1 MQQQTGMPAK
11 WLFAG
16 SFLANTGTS
25 FIWPLTTIYLHD
37 TLGKTLITAGLVL
50 LCNSLCVVLGNTVG
64 GYLYDRWSHFKT
76 ILVGSIIVIGA
87 STFLM
92 FDNGWPA
99 FPIGLVMLGFGNGL
113 NLTCINS
120 FATEVKNQRTSYIFN
135 ILYFMSNLGMVI
147 GTLMVGYILPY
158 GISRVFTVSTI
169 LFIIFGAIVVCFYRN
184 HEGERANI
192 SHNEHDNSLPKPEKL
207 AAAKL
212 WPLFSLLFN
221 IVVLWIFYEQWQSNI
236 ATFMVENGLSIKHY
250 SSVWT
255 LNGVMIV
262 LIQPF
267 MTYFDEWLMSHL
279 HMRLYGGL
287 SLIGA
292 SFLVLTVAGNHYFL
306 FLTAMAILTIGE
318 ILVNPAASTF
328 VNNISPMGQKG
339 RFLGA
344 LASSISFGRALGPI
358 IGAVVIQYVSYTSL
372 FVIATI
378 CIWLAVL
385 SFAGINKHYLS

>member
-1 MQQQTGMPAK
+1 MKQQTGMPAK

-37 TLGKTLITAGLVL
+37 TLGKTLIIAGLVL

-64 GYLYDRWSHFKT
+64 GYLYDRWSHFYT
-76 ILVGSIIVIGA
+76 ILLESIIVTSA
-87 STFLM
+87 SIFLM
-92 FDNGWPA
+92 FNNGWPA
-99 FPIGLVMLGFGNGL
+99 FPLGLVMLGFGNGL

-120 FATEVKNQRTSYIFN
+120 FATTVKNKRTSYIFN

-147 GTLMVGYILPY
+147 GTLMVGYILPL
-158 GISRVFTVSTI
+158 GISKVFAVSST
-169 LFIIFGAIVVCFYRN
+169 LFIIFMVIVILFYRN
-184 HEGERANI
+184 HESSKNI
-192 SHNEHDNSLPKPEKL
+192 SRSDALPKPDKL
-207 AAAKL
+207 TPDKL
-212 WPLFSLLFN
+212 WPLLALLFN
-221 IVVLWIFYEQWQSNI
+221 IVILWIFYEQWQSNI
-236 ATFMVENGLSIKHY
+236 ATFMVENNLNIKHY

-262 LIQPF
+262 LIQPI

-292 SFLVLTVAGNHYFL
+292 SFLILIVAGDHYFL
-306 FLTAMAILTIGE
+306 FLTAMAILTLGE

-328 VNNISPMGQKG
+328 VNDISPDGQKG
-339 RFLGA
+339 RFQGS
-344 LASSISFGRALGPI
+344 LASATSFGRALGPI
-358 IGAVVIQYVSYTSL
+358 VGAVIIQYISYTTL
-372 FVIATI
+372 FILATL
-378 CIWLAVL
+378 CIWLAVFGFSL
-385 SFAGINKHYLS
+385 VNKHYAQ